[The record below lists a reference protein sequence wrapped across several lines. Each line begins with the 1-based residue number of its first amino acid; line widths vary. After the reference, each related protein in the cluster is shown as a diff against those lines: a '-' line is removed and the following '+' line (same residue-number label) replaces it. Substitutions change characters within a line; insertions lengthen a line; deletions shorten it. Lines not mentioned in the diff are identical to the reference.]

1 MPLPG
6 ADKADL
12 AVAKTL
18 LRHGSH
24 SFFAASLLLP
34 SRVGDSA
41 VALYAFCRV
50 ADDAI
55 DLGTDRPAALA
66 RLTERLDA
74 VYRGAPEPRAVDR
87 AFAATVA
94 AHDIPH
100 ALPAALIEGLA
111 WDAAGRRYPDFA
123 ALLDYAARVAGSV
136 GVMMAL
142 VMGVR
147 EPAALARAAALGM
160 AMQLTNIARDVGEDA
175 RAGRLYLPL
184 DWLGEAGI
192 AADRFVAAP
201 CHGPAIAAVTAR
213 LLAEADLLYAN
224 GAQGICRL
232 PLACRPA
239 IAAARAIYAA
249 IGGKVAA
256 AGYDSIGQRAYV
268 TTAEKLRLLARS
280 TMAALLPGR
289 LTAQPPLPQAE
300 FLLATIP
307 PPPVVTAAAAI
318 GSVEKILN
326 LFERLERSQREGGL
340 A

>member
-1 MPLPG
+1 MPRPG

-12 AVAKTL
+12 AVARDL

-34 SRVGDSA
+34 PRVRDSA
-41 VALYAFCRV
+41 LALYAFCRV

-55 DLGTDRPAALA
+55 DFGADRPAELA
-66 RLTERLDA
+66 RLIERLDA
-74 VYRGAPEPRAVDR
+74 VYRGTPEPRAVDR

-94 AHDIPH
+94 AHDIPY
-100 ALPAALIEGLA
+100 ALPVALIEGLA
-111 WDAAGRRYPDFA
+111 WDADGRRYQSFG

-147 EPAALARAAALGM
+147 EPAALARAAELGM

-175 RAGRLYLPL
+175 QAGRLYLPL

-192 AADRFVAAP
+192 AADQFVAAP
-201 CHGPAIAAVTAR
+201 RHSPVIAAVTAR
-213 LLAEADLLYAN
+213 LLAEADLLYTS

-239 IAAARAIYAA
+239 IAAAGSIYAT
-249 IGGKVAA
+249 IGKKISQ
-256 AGYDSIGQRAYV
+256 AGYDSISRRTYV
-268 TTAEKLRLLARS
+268 PTVEKLKLLLRS
-280 TMAALLPGR
+280 VFVALTPTRPAAK
-289 LTAQPPLPQAE
+289 PPLPQAE
-300 FLLATIP
+300 FMLAAIAP
-307 PPPVVTAAAAI
+307 LPVVVVPAAI

-326 LFERLERSQREGGL
+326 LFERLERAQREGGL

>member
-1 MPLPG
+1 MPLTG

-12 AVAKTL
+12 TVARAL

-34 SRVGDSA
+34 SRVRNSA
-41 VALYAFCRV
+41 VALYAFFRV
-50 ADDAI
+50 ADDAV
-55 DLGTDRPAALA
+55 DLGADRPAALA
-66 RLTERLDA
+66 RLSARLDA
-74 VYRGAPEPRAVDR
+74 VYRGTPERAVDR
-87 AFAATVA
+87 AFATTVA
-94 AHDIPH
+94 AHDIPY

-111 WDAAGRRYPDFA
+111 WDAAGRRYQNLGE
-123 ALLDYAARVAGSV
+123 LLDYAARVAGSV

-147 EPAALARAAALGM
+147 EPTALARAAELGM

-184 DWLGEAGI
+184 DWLTEADI
-192 AADRFVAAP
+192 AADQFVAAP
-201 CHGPAIAAVTAR
+201 RHGPAIAVVTAR
-213 LLAEADLLYAN
+213 LLAEADLLYAS

-239 IAAARAIYAA
+239 IAAARSIYAA
-249 IGGKVAA
+249 IGGKISQ
-256 AGYDSIGQRAYV
+256 AGYESINRRAHV
-268 TTAEKLRLLARS
+268 PTGAKLQLLARS
-280 TMAALLPGR
+280 AAGAMLPRR
-289 LTAQPPLPQAE
+289 LIPKPPLSQVE
-300 FLLATIP
+300 FLLAAIP
-307 PPPVVTAAAAI
+307 PPFVAVTATV

-326 LFERLERSQREGGL
+326 LFERLERAQREGGL